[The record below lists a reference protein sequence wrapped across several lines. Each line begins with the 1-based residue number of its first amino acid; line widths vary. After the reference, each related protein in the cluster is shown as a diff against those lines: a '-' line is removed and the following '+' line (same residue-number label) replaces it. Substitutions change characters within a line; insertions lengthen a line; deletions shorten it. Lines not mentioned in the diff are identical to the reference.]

1 MAKTYT
7 RVTVETVSDIDDN
20 EPIEA
25 VRDFV
30 DRIGKLAQTSK
41 KPKVHHR
48 CDIPS
53 VDKMDVKLLGA
64 EEPCMCDCDLE
75 YEVRRPKVHHRHAL
89 PSVDKMA
96 VKLLGAEEPF
106 VCDCDNLIY
115 NFQDPMDDEDDD

>member
-20 EPIEA
+20 EPIEV

-30 DRIGKLAQTSK
+30 DRIGKLAQSSK
-41 KPKVHHR
+41 RPKVHPC

-53 VDKMDVKLLGA
+53 TDRTVPQLLGA
-64 EEPCMCDCDLE
+64 EEPCMCDCDLK

-96 VKLLGAEEPF
+96 AKLLGAEEPF
-106 VCDCDNLIY
+106 VCDHLIY
-115 NFQDPMDDEDDD
+115 NFQDSMDAEDDD